1 MIVVGFDGSML
12 SAAALRWAVGEAAL
26 RGVEV
31 HGLTRQARL
40 GLGVTTM
47 PFREIKPSR
56 LGDR

>member
-12 SAAALRWAVGEAAL
+12 SAAALRWAVDEAAL

-40 GLGVTTM
+40 QGRGKVAM
-47 PFREIKPSR
+47 S
-56 LGDR
+56 GS

>member
-1 MIVVGFDGSML
+1 ML
-12 SAAALRWAVGEAAL
+12 SAAALRWAVDEAAL